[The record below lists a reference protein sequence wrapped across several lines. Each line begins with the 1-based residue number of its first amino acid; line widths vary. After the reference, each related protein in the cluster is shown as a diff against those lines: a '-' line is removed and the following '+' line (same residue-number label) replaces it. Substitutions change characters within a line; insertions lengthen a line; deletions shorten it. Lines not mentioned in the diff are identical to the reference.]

1 MSCGGID
8 TTGVVGTLRVGALAA
23 GFEVPKD
30 VCGSDRGVPLNLA
43 TQFLASVH
51 FVNKHHE
58 LKTLSPKDSIRDTK
72 KDDDGAPQEVD
83 PLPADQFK
91 AGQTELAQDLIVKE
105 QQIDENDQEKRM
117 KELEE
122 ELKVAEEERQQALKE
137 KEEVLTKLE
146 GIIRSIKRP

>member
-1 MSCGGID
+1 M
-8 TTGVVGTLRVGALAA
+8 A
-23 GFEVPKD
+23 
-30 VCGSDRGVPLNLA
+30 DRLTQLQDAVDQLA

-105 QQIDENDQEKRM
+105 QQIEYLISMLPGLENSENDQEKRM